1 MLYTPNILKTHLWID
16 RFNSLQRQNTDE
28 GRTHS
33 SPVLT
38 TSSSIKKSSSNST
51 SGGGEVDRVGH
62 LIENMLNH
70 QVLTPEHDT
79 KKIVNHTMP
88 GHDPLSFGHTQQIVD
103 PKLIL
108 GVRITKPLYR

>member
-1 MLYTPNILKTHLWID
+1 MLSTPIILKTHLWID
-16 RFNSLQRQNTDE
+16 RFNSLQRQDTDE

-51 SGGGEVDRVGH
+51 SGGGEVDRVGL

-70 QVLTPEHDT
+70 QVITPEHNT
-79 KKIVNHTMP
+79 QKHCESHTMP
-88 GHDPLSFGHTQQIVD
+88 GQ
-103 PKLIL
+103 
-108 GVRITKPLYR
+108 

>member
-1 MLYTPNILKTHLWID
+1 MLSTPIILKTHLWID
-16 RFNSLQRQNTDE
+16 RFNSLQRQDTDE

-51 SGGGEVDRVGH
+51 SGGGEVDRVGL

-70 QVLTPEHDT
+70 QVLPD
-79 KKIVNHTMP
+79 
-88 GHDPLSFGHTQQIVD
+88 FGWLDFATTFWNVWVKSKVRMQGNQS
-103 PKLIL
+103 IL
-108 GVRITKPLYR
+108 

>member
-1 MLYTPNILKTHLWID
+1 MFPTYHCEGTLEKEGYAFHTKYSKTHLWID

-51 SGGGEVDRVGH
+51 TGGEVDRVGH

-70 QVLTPEHDT
+70 QVLTPEHE
-79 KKIVNHTMP
+79 KIVNHIMP
-88 GHDPLSFGHTQQIVD
+88 GHDP
-103 PKLIL
+103 
-108 GVRITKPLYR
+108 